1 MILQTFFFFIK
12 CIKSRWGGS
21 HIKELEI
28 YKFSNTFVIEKLT
41 HVNRKVN
48 SQDEKSNIKAN
59 ITDNES
65 KQFKPYTFDK
75 LQKIKYVSIK

>member
-1 MILQTFFFFIK
+1 M
-12 CIKSRWGGS
+12 RGGS

-48 SQDEKSNIKAN
+48 SQDEKSIIKAN

-75 LQKIKYVSIK
+75 LLQKIKYVSIK

>member
-1 MILQTFFFFIK
+1 M
-12 CIKSRWGGS
+12 RGGS

-48 SQDEKSNIKAN
+48 SQDEKSIIKAN
-59 ITDNES
+59 ITIMRANS
-65 KQFKPYTFDK
+65 LSHTRLINSFKK
-75 LQKIKYVSIK
+75 